1 MGRDGAAALVLRKR
15 LSSSGKSRRWEAAGG
30 GGRQGETSVRRWG
43 GGAGGGG
50 ETAGGGET
58 SGLPV
63 WSLLWPSSPGGW
75 YISRPEERAV
85 SPAGSQLC
93 RSISL
98 KCGSL
103 PPSHRPFC
111 PAPRHSERP
120 LLPGTTSTD
129 STEGASLMAAILGPT
144 YVTAGPLR
152 VC

>member
-1 MGRDGAAALVLRKR
+1 MVQLHWCWGKGSVVQAKAEGERQQEGGNDRGR
-15 LSSSGKSRRWEAAGG
+15 
-30 GGRQGETSVRRWG
+30 RQSG

-75 YISRPEERAV
+75 YISRPEERDV
-85 SPAGSQLC
+85 SPAVSQMC

-98 KCGSL
+98 KCGL
-103 PPSHRPFC
+103 LAPSKRPRC
-111 PAPRHSERP
+111 PAPRDSERP
-120 LLPGTTSTD
+120 LLPGTASRD

-144 YVTAGPLR
+144 YITAGPLR